1 MKHALLIPFV
11 VALSLAG
18 SAHADKWAVKEI
30 KYENNGAYQSYF
42 TIRSFYTNSPLE
54 CLGRNTK
61 NDGIQTG
68 QSVKIRLDNSD
79 GSLIS
84 PPDEPCAPKV
94 GREVWGIVYI
104 DRGRAF
110 YQPGPKKSCRKD
122 GSKFYYHPEGGTLVV
137 QTKGTTEH
145 NNRCRIK
152 SRGGVKFPID

>member
-1 MKHALLIPFV
+1 MRRAFFLPFLALLTF
-11 VALSLAG
+11 AG
-18 SAHADKWAVKEI
+18 PASAENWAVKEI
-30 KYENNGAYQSYF
+30 KYENNGAYQSFF
-42 TIRSFYTNSPLE
+42 TIRSMYTHKPLE

-61 NDGIQTG
+61 KDGIQTG

-79 GSLIS
+79 RSLLS

-94 GREVWGIVYI
+94 GREVWGVVYI
-104 DRGRAF
+104 DRGRDF
-110 YQPGPKKSCRKD
+110 YQPGPKQSCRKD